1 MPLLDSNAVPDTVRT
16 STLPSA
22 SPSLTAAW
30 LSSLR
35 PGTLLL
41 SGTAIAQGTALAA
54 WHGSFD
60 LVTLVLALLTATL
73 LQILCNLAN
82 DYGDVRKGSDGPA
95 RIGPRRAL
103 HTGAVTLAQMRAAL
117 WLCGGL
123 CLACGA
129 ALIARAVHSP
139 GATLLFVLLG
149 LLCIAAALGY
159 TLGRHAYGY
168 LGLGD
173 LSVLIFF
180 GWVGV
185 IGSYTLQTGSIDLN
199 IFWPASA
206 CGLFA
211 AAVLN
216 INNMRDLDTDTL
228 AGKKTLAVRLGPQRA
243 RGYHAAL
250 LALAPL
256 CLAVFA
262 ALALPKWCSCW
273 LFVLALPWLALQA
286 RLVLTCPTPEAMR
299 SLLGPTVRVALLTQ
313 ALFIAGVLLN

>member
-1 MPLLDSNAVPDTVRT
+1 MS
-16 STLPSA
+16 STF
-22 SPSLTAAW
+22 AAW
-30 LSSLR
+30 LTSLR

-41 SGTAIAQGTALAA
+41 SSIAVAQGTALAA
-54 WHGSFD
+54 WRGAVD
-60 LVTLVLALLTATL
+60 PVTAALTLFTAMM

-103 HTGAVTLAQMRAAL
+103 HTGAISLARMRAAL
-117 WLCGGL
+117 RLCGGL
-123 CLACGA
+123 CLIGGA
-129 ALIARAVHSP
+129 ALIRHAVRGP
-139 GATLLFVLLG
+139 DAALLFTLLG

-185 IGSYTLQTGSIDLN
+185 LGSYALQTGRIDALM
-199 IFWPASA
+199 FWPASA
-206 CGLFA
+206 CGLLA

-216 INNMRDLDTDTL
+216 INNLRDIESDAQ
-228 AGKKTLAVRLGPQRA
+228 AGKKTLAVRLGPLRA

-250 LALAPL
+250 LMLAPL

-262 ALALPKWCSCW
+262 ALALHGWGRW
-273 LFVLALPWLALQA
+273 LFVLTLPWLALQA
-286 RLVLTCPTPEAMR
+286 HRVWTRRTAEAMR
-299 SLLGPTVRVALLTQ
+299 AMLMPTVLAGLLMQ
-313 ALFIAGVLLN
+313 GLFIAGVLLNSLARQGLVSMPVT